1 MIPACTANE
10 TIAKFEK
17 LTLNIPSTEINKYTN
32 NNYLN
37 AIYTSIESKNHKNK
51 CANIV
56 GTNSDIQVNQNNIC
70 NKTEMDA
77 IDFKIDKVK
86 NKHSEIISKKQKN
99 VSFSNQKLWEI
110 NRVNTILHKKISS
123 GVKPTYSRQNPSTLF
138 VKATSTI
145 NRERQ
150 NKDIIKENAVSFILV
165 KTNICFENITIYYYI
180 QLFSNLFASIC
191 FVGYFSK

>member
-1 MIPACTANE
+1 MIPACTTNE
-10 TIAKFEK
+10 TITKFEK

-37 AIYTSIESKNHKNK
+37 VICTSVEGKNHKNK
-51 CANIV
+51 YANTV
-56 GTNSDIQVNQNNIC
+56 STNSDIQVNQNNNC
-70 NKTEMDA
+70 NKTEINT
-77 IDFKIDKVK
+77 IDFKIDKIK

-123 GVKPTYSRQNPSTLF
+123 GVKPTYSRQNPSILF

-150 NKDIIKENAVSFILV
+150 NKDIIKGNLVSFI
-165 KTNICFENITIYYYI
+165 
-180 QLFSNLFASIC
+180 
-191 FVGYFSK
+191 